1 MIKTKISV
9 WDEIGKFTWTLCS
22 NVLFITQNLTCLK
35 ISGALKI
42 CLGGKVTEYKI
53 PINSESSFHIKRRKQ
68 RYLGC
73 FKYCFVDIWL
83 EKKAFQIEFFPTMI
97 TFVRKFAASYHQT
110 CNETPF
116 NNFKLWKHIKPNKE
130 SLKSRIKL
138 NDFKIQQL
146 THTRFV
152 YIIIRV

>member
-1 MIKTKISV
+1 MR
-9 WDEIGKFTWTLCS
+9 WNWEIYMDSLFKRLS
-22 NVLFITQNLTCLK
+22 LFITQNLTCLK

-53 PINSESSFHIKRRKQ
+53 PINSESSFHIKLRKQ

-73 FKYCFVDIWL
+73 FKYCFVDICRHFRFNSSQQWL
-83 EKKAFQIEFFPTMI
+83 PSSENSLPLIDRPAMRHYSVIL
-97 TFVRKFAASYHQT
+97 SYE
-110 CNETPF
+110 N
-116 NNFKLWKHIKPNKE
+116 I
-130 SLKSRIKL
+130 SSRIKKACNQEYKL
-138 NDFKIQQL
+138 NYLKVQQL

>member
-1 MIKTKISV
+1 MDSLFKRLS
-9 WDEIGKFTWTLCS
+9 
-22 NVLFITQNLTCLK
+22 LFITQNLTCLK

-53 PINSESSFHIKRRKQ
+53 PINSESPFHIKLRKQ

-83 EKKAFQIEFFPTMI
+83 EKKAFQIEFFPTILPSSENSLPLIDRPAMRHYSVI
-97 TFVRKFAASYHQT
+97 LSYE
-110 CNETPF
+110 N
-116 NNFKLWKHIKPNKE
+116 I
-130 SLKSRIKL
+130 SSRIKKACNQEYKL
-138 NDFKIQQL
+138 NYLKVQQL

>member
-9 WDEIGKFTWTLCS
+9 WDEIGKIYMDSLFKRLS
-22 NVLFITQNLTCLK
+22 LFITQNLTCLK

-53 PINSESSFHIKRRKQ
+53 PINSESPFHIKLRKQ

-83 EKKAFQIEFFPTMI
+83 EKKHFRLNSSQQWLPSSENPLPLI
-97 TFVRKFAASYHQT
+97 TRPAMRHHSIILS
-110 CNETPF
+110 CEN
-116 NNFKLWKHIKPNKE
+116 I
-130 SLKSRIKL
+130 SSRIKKAW
-138 NDFKIQQL
+138 NQE
-146 THTRFV
+146 
-152 YIIIRV
+152 

>member
-9 WDEIGKFTWTLCS
+9 WDEIGKISMDSLFKRLS
-22 NVLFITQNLTCLK
+22 VFITQNLTCLK

-53 PINSESSFHIKRRKQ
+53 PINSESPFHIKLRKQ

-83 EKKAFQIEFFPTMI
+83 EKKHFRLNSSQQWLPSSE
-97 TFVRKFAASYHQT
+97 
-110 CNETPF
+110 N
-116 NNFKLWKHIKPNKE
+116 
-130 SLKSRIKL
+130 SLPLIDRPAMRHHSIILSCENISSRIKKAW
-138 NDFKIQQL
+138 NQE
-146 THTRFV
+146 
-152 YIIIRV
+152 

>member
-1 MIKTKISV
+1 MRWNCEISMDSLFKRLSV
-9 WDEIGKFTWTLCS
+9 
-22 NVLFITQNLTCLK
+22 FITQNLTCLK

-53 PINSESSFHIKRRKQ
+53 PINSESPFHIKLRKQ

-83 EKKAFQIEFFPTMI
+83 EKKHFRLNSSQQWLPSSENSLPLIDRPAMRHYSVIL
-97 TFVRKFAASYHQT
+97 SYE
-110 CNETPF
+110 N
-116 NNFKLWKHIKPNKE
+116 I
-130 SLKSRIKL
+130 SSRIKKACNQEYKL
-138 NDFKIQQL
+138 NYLKVQQL